1 MLTKPHYREFFVGF
15 VSFVLIVFLAVG
27 RAD

>member
-1 MLTKPHYREFFVGF
+1 MLTKPNYREFFVGF
-15 VSFVLIVFLAVG
+15 VSSVLIVFLAVG